1 MYRGSILTV
10 DDIKLDIFKNV
21 NNFIFLSSL
30 QSDQDSSN
38 YIKSK
43 NLILYFLNI
52 YKNFYKKE
60 KWINIFKQRLSEAKL
75 IIYFQGNRGHFKTY
89 INNNKDSLLIA
100 YSPNLEIIDFKFI
113 LWIFIKVNP
122 QMIY

>member
-43 NLILYFLNI
+43 NLIY
-52 YKNFYKKE
+52 
-60 KWINIFKQRLSEAKL
+60 S
-75 IIYFQGNRGHFKTY
+75 
-89 INNNKDSLLIA
+89 NKDYLKQ
-100 YSPNLEIIDFKFI
+100 N
-113 LWIFIKVNP
+113 
-122 QMIY
+122 

>member
-60 KWINIFKQRLSEAKL
+60 K
-75 IIYFQGNRGHFKTY
+75 
-89 INNNKDSLLIA
+89 
-100 YSPNLEIIDFKFI
+100 
-113 LWIFIKVNP
+113 
-122 QMIY
+122 